1 MKCALIEMGLCSQLT
16 KSYIPHKLKNCI
28 FSWIEWLFFENFKVI
43 MSISSFVQCLACPAF
58 VVIYNADSTAQS
70 ELAGDWPYTEVMLE
84 NHNFLF
90 GRTFIKVCVF
100 FLKLFSSS
108 EKHFKDFFLSLFCWK
123 FYSSCSFLALTIP

>member
-1 MKCALIEMGLCSQLT
+1 MHLLKWVCVPNPPSLT
-16 KSYIPHKLKNCI
+16 SFISWKTI
-28 FSWIEWLFFENFKVI
+28 FSTDVFFYYSLKIFKVI
-43 MSISSFVQCLACPAF
+43 MSISSFVQCLACPALF
-58 VVIYNADSTAQS
+58 VIFKADSTAQS

-108 EKHFKDFFLSLFCWK
+108 EKHFKDFYLSLFCWK